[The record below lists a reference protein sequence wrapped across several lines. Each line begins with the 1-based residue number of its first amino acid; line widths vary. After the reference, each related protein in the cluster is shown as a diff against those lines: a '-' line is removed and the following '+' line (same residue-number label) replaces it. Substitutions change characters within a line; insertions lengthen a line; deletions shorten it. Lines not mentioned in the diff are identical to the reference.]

1 MATRKQAAKHA
12 GHTARQ
18 TAQPHAR
25 HKLRQTAQQTA
36 AYLMVAFGLALLTVS
51 FLVPPLGTIDPSV
64 LAAFGEILTF
74 SGSVIGMDS
83 HYRYKSSTGRYND
96 YYVRNDG
103 CTGSEDSNDETDFC
117 PSRHEQKQ

>member
-1 MATRKQAAKHA
+1 
-12 GHTARQ
+12 
-18 TAQPHAR
+18 
-25 HKLRQTAQQTA
+25 
-36 AYLMVAFGLALLTVS
+36 MVAFGLALLTVS

-83 HYRYKSSTGRYND
+83 HYRYKSSTGGYND
-96 YYVRNDG
+96 CYVRSDG
-103 CTGSEDSNDETDFC
+103 CAGKEDSNDETDFC

>member
-1 MATRKQAAKHA
+1 MKERTLMATRKQAAKHA
-12 GHTARQ
+12 GHTA
-18 TAQPHAR
+18 
-25 HKLRQTAQQTA
+25 RQTAQQTA

-51 FLVPPLGTIDPSV
+51 FLVPPLGSIDPSV

-103 CTGSEDSNDETDFC
+103 CAGKEDSNDETDFC
-117 PSRHEQKQ
+117 PSRHEQK